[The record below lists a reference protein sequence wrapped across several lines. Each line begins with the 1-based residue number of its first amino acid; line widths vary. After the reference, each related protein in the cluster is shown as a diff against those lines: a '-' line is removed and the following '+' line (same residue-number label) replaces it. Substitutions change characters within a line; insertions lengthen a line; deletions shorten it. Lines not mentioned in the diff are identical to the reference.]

1 MGYYANKVQGDP
13 FTIYEPTKVLDF
25 LATYFPKTAWKDM
38 VETARQEAGATDTQ
52 VLLDLLLTF
61 GFFAEFDQYNLRVF
75 SFDGKWMTFVTN
87 LWDAFPLGMRNFE
100 TAWIMRG
107 EDGEMWAEVIT
118 SDGHRGAKVS
128 VSYTVEV

>member
-25 LATYFPKTAWKDM
+25 LVTHFPKTAWKDM
-38 VETARQEAGATDTQ
+38 VETARQEVGATDAQ
-52 VLLDLLLTF
+52 VLLDLLHTF
-61 GFFAEFDQYNLRVF
+61 GFSAEFDQYKLRVF

-87 LWDAFPLGMRNFE
+87 LWDAFPLGMSNFE

-107 EDGEMWAEVIT
+107 EDNEIWAEVIT
-118 SDGHRGAKVS
+118 SDGHRGANVS